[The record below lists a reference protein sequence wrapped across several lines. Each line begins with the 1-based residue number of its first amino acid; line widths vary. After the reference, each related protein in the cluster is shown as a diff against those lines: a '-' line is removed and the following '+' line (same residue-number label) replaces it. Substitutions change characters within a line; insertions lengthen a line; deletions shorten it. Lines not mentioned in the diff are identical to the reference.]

1 MILVVGAFFL
11 GVFVGL
17 FVASLMQAAREWG
30 EYDG

>member
-1 MILVVGAFFL
+1 MCYTVGAFFL

-30 EYDG
+30 EWE